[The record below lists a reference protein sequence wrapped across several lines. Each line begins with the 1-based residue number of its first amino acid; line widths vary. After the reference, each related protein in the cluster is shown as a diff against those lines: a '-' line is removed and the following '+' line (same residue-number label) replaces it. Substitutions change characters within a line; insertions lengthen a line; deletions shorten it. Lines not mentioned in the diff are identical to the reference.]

1 MACGELHRMRQKLDL
16 LGCVNLLRLTE
27 PSSKSWLVQLSPKIQ
42 SIIYPLDC
50 ILVTIKKNDLCMYLL
65 IVTLPLLGSCVAG
78 AFGRF
83 LGLRG
88 TAIVTTTCV
97 SLSFILSLIVFYE
110 VALGASACYIKIAP
124 WIFSEMFD
132 ASWGFFGDREVT
144 G

>member
-42 SIIYPLDC
+42 SIIYPIDC

-97 SLSFILSLIVFYE
+97 SSSIAFYE

>member
-1 MACGELHRMRQKLDL
+1 M
-16 LGCVNLLRLTE
+16 
-27 PSSKSWLVQLSPKIQ
+27 
-42 SIIYPLDC
+42 IYPIDC

-97 SLSFILSLIVFYE
+97 SLSFILSPIAFYE